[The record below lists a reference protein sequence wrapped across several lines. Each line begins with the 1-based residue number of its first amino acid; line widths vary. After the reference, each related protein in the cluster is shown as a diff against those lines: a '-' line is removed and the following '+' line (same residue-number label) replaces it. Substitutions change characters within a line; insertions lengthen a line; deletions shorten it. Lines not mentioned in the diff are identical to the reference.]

1 MSNEMSAGEGNES
14 NERRQQQ
21 KEKEEEE
28 QDRGHGGR
36 RSSGSS
42 ASSEVKDEKGKSLNT
57 GEDFNEGN
65 IVQSTSSASA
75 GESLSASGTRSV
87 TVTAQIEIPPD
98 IKPIIPSEGAV
109 IDSERLNYILCK
121 PKLLPI
127 KSITIEK
134 LEKLQQTAN
143 ERAKKVEQEEAA
155 RETLIN

>member
-1 MSNEMSAGEGNES
+1 MSAGEGNES
-14 NERRQQQ
+14 NESRRQQQ
-21 KEKEEEE
+21 QHHQETEKSRE
-28 QDRGHGGR
+28 GSS
-36 RSSGSS
+36 SSGSS
-42 ASSEVKDEKGKSLNT
+42 ASNEVKDGSNKSPNI

-65 IVQSTSSASA
+65 IVQSTSSANTDDSSSA
-75 GESLSASGTRSV
+75 AGARNV

-109 IDSERLNYILCK
+109 IDSENVNYILCK